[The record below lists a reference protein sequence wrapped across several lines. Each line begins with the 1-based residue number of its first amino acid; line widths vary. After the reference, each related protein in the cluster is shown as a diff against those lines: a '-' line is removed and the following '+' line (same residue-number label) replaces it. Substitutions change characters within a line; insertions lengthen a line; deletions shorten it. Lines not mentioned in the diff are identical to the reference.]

1 MVSLALKFGQL
12 IHPSLGMKISTVK
25 HLDTVQCFHPFTD
38 ELKVNGKA
46 KGLEFYLRFFLF
58 GCKTTGLSFEASD
71 EPGKDPGNHLYQE
84 NPRVILLLLGYPF
97 KNRMTKT
104 GLNQISVI

>member
-58 GCKTTGLSFEASD
+58 GCKTTGLSFEASM
-71 EPGKDPGNHLYQE
+71 NQE
-84 NPRVILLLLGYPF
+84 KALETIYTKRIQELFCCYLDTLL
-97 KNRMTKT
+97 KT
-104 GLNQISVI
+104 E